1 VRYIAITDGYD
12 SADGQS
18 GGIMVSLKNMVNE
31 TIALEAGRKLRAHH
45 QMLTR
50 EGGFS
55 GAHPPYGYLKAEND
69 VHRLVPDE
77 YAGAVVRRIFDM
89 YLTGEGVTAILEW
102 LNTDGIL
109 TPKQYF
115 QTKGV
120 GTGKMA
126 QGNLLWGANIIKSIL
141 ANRVYCGDIVRGKHK
156 TFSRVAE
163 KVPKDDWVITADKH
177 EALISRE
184 MFDKVQQMRKAADN
198 SKNKRYDNPASDNIF
213 RGKIVCGHCGHS
225 MERVRPA
232 EHIYRFRCPS
242 RYSYTKSACVPVM
255 IKESDMREKLLDML
269 RFISF
274 DITGVNNPED
284 IESRKDELL
293 EVQAERRKN
302 QHLLDGLYESLIMG
316 DISDADYKDIKTVYT
331 TKTDTLAAREKLLTQ
346 EERNLKQ
353 KADMLSKALAGLN
366 AARSGSGLTA
376 DIIDGVIERIRV
388 FDDKSLRVKFT
399 FMDKELPSREVSVYE

>member
-1 VRYIAITDGYD
+1 
-12 SADGQS
+12 
-18 GGIMVSLKNMVNE
+18 MVSLKNMVNE

-156 TFSRVAE
+156 SYSRVLE
-163 KVPKDDWVITADKH
+163 KVPKDDWVISEDKH
-177 EALISRE
+177 EAIISRE
-184 MFDKVQQMRKAADN
+184 MFDKVQEMREAADN
-198 SKNKRYDNPASDNIF
+198 SQNKRYDIPTSENIF
-213 RGKIVCGHCGHS
+213 RGKIVCGHCGRS
-225 MERVRPA
+225 MERMRPS
-232 EHIYRFRCPS
+232 EYIYKFRCPT
-242 RYSYTKSACVPVM
+242 RYAYAKSACVPVFM
-255 IKESDMREKLLDML
+255 KESEIREKLLDMI

-274 DITGVNNPED
+274 DVAGGHNA
-284 IESRKDELL
+284 ESADSGNDELI

-302 QHLLDGLYESLIMG
+302 QRLLDGLYESLIRG
-316 DISDADYKDIKTVYT
+316 DITDAEYKDIKTVYT
-331 TKTDTLAAREKLLTQ
+331 SKIDALTEREKLMKQ
-346 EERNLKQ
+346 EERKRQ
-353 KADMLSKALAGLN
+353 KTADMLSKALAGLN

-376 DIIDGVIERIRV
+376 EIIDGVIEKSASLTIRACG
-388 FDDKSLRVKFT
+388 
-399 FMDKELPSREVSVYE
+399 